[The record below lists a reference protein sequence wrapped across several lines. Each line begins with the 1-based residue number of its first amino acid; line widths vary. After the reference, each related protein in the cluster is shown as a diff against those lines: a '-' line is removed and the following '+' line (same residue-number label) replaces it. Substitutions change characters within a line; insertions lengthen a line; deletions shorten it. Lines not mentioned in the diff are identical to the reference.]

1 MKLLKRRAAV
11 VSVVALALALAAC
24 SGSGEPNTPDT
35 PDSTATSAGGETSGP
50 PKELTPFEFQ
60 LQQPPNGSNAG
71 FASAVEQGFYANH
84 GLDVKILAG
93 TGSSVT
99 AQMVAAGQAN
109 IGYADS
115 TATTQL
121 ISQGAP
127 LVVLA
132 TILQSNPNEVIAL
145 ADSGI
150 SSIAD
155 LKGKKVGTP
164 VPSSQA
170 TMLPLFLEANGL
182 SATDVEL
189 VNLAPTSLV
198 QSLLQNQVDAI
209 LGSIDTYQVQVE
221 AQYDG
226 EIFTAMFADNGVATV
241 STSIFANKD
250 WAAQNAEAVKAF
262 VAGSLEGW
270 KFATE
275 DPEASIEDLKTLW
288 GDGEESPT
296 SLEELKATF
305 EGNLLCAGGAKYVG
319 KAEPEQWVTTQ
330 DLLSSVEL
338 LPAGVDPTTYYTYD
352 YLPAE
357 SDLQACPIG

>member
-1 MKLLKRRAAV
+1 MKLLKRRVTAA
-11 VSVVALALALAAC
+11 SIVAAALALAAC
-24 SGSGEPNTPDT
+24 SGSETPGSSDT
-35 PDSTATSAGGETSGP
+35 SAPPTSSDAATSEP

-71 FASAVEQGFYANH
+71 FASAVEQGFYADL
-84 GLDVKILAG
+84 GLDVKVLAG
-93 TGSSVT
+93 TGSSTT

-121 ISQGAP
+121 IAQGAP

-145 ADSGI
+145 EESGI
-150 SSIAD
+150 TSIAD

-182 SATDVEL
+182 SADDVEL
-189 VNLAPTSLV
+189 VNLAPTSLT
-198 QSLLQNQVDAI
+198 QSLLQHQVDAI

-226 EIFTAMFADNGVATV
+226 ELFTAMFADNGVATV

-250 WAAQNAEAVKAF
+250 WAAQNADAVKAF
-262 VAGSLEGW
+262 VAGSLKGW
-270 KFATE
+270 EFAVKN
-275 DPEASIEDLKTLW
+275 PETSIADLTALW
-288 GDGEESPT
+288 GQGEPSTT
-296 SLEELKATF
+296 SLEELEATIS
-305 EGNLLCAGGAKYVG
+305 GNLLCAGGAKYVG
-319 KAEPEQWVTTQ
+319 KAEPEQWTKTQ

-338 LPAGVDPTTYYTYD
+338 LPTGVDPTTYYTYD
-352 YLPAE
+352 YLPAD
-357 SDLQACPIG
+357 SDLLACPIK